1 MMLMIHMIPKV
12 FIMLPVL
19 ILLLLAVIAV
29 IVLSIKLCSKRPLL
43 ALTVITALLLIPLL
57 AWLFLGVSHQR
68 AMPVSRQ
75 VYSESHTTQSEP
87 PAAAIWL
94 PGIEDEFE
102 ANIYSSKLSAVRSLG
117 LHIGEPVRQV
127 FGETSPSGFILFKG
141 AHELG
146 LIEEFGRAITR
157 TFPDANWTIAPET
170 VAVQPD
176 EVGIRIDIVKVQTH
190 PAPWMSGSESE
201 MTNGTVQASV
211 LAGDRQASMSA
222 EFVNKPWVENLSG
235 FLMNRRMDGR
245 FIIAKSAESCMTE
258 AEANNQAVQ
267 NACAQVSDLLG
278 HASLRRSGVPV
289 SFAKPVNSAD
299 ILEGGFI
306 LDRFVQSFNGTAGKI
321 WRQALLVDTSAEK
334 LKNLAQ
340 RKAIIATVRKRH
352 FAGMFFSIIGLI
364 VLITVVYAFLNA
376 ATKGYYAWSLRIAG
390 VVFTLVL
397 IILLLV

>member
-1 MMLMIHMIPKV
+1 MMMIRSTPSI
-12 FIMLPVL
+12 FIMLPAL
-19 ILLLLAVIAV
+19 ILLLLVVIGV
-29 IVLSIKLCSKRPLL
+29 IVLSIKLCSKRPWL
-43 ALTVITALLLIPLL
+43 ALAVIMALLVFPLF
-57 AWLFLGVSHQR
+57 AWFFLS
-68 AMPVSRQ
+68 VSRF
-75 VYSESHTTQSEP
+75 VPIDELVHSDPDSIQSER
-87 PAAAIWL
+87 ATTAIWL

-102 ANIYSSKLSAVRSLG
+102 SDVYPSKLSAVRSLG

-141 AHELG
+141 AYEIG
-146 LIEEFGRAITR
+146 FIEEFGKAISK

-190 PAPWMSGSESE
+190 PVPWMSGSENE
-201 MTNGTVQASV
+201 MTSGTIQASV
-211 LAGDRQASMSA
+211 LAADKQASVKA
-222 EFVNKPWVENLSG
+222 GFIDKPWVENLSG

-245 FIIAKSAESCMTE
+245 FIIAKSTESCMTE

-267 NACAQVSDLLG
+267 NACAQVADMLG
-278 HASLRRSGVPV
+278 QNSPRRSGVPI
-289 SFAKPVNSAD
+289 SFARPVNSAD

-306 LDRFVQSFNGTAGKI
+306 LDRFVQSFEGAAGKI
-321 WRQALLVDTSAEK
+321 WRQALLIDASAGK

-340 RKAIIATVRKRH
+340 RKAVVARNRRSTWAR
-352 FAGMFFSIIGLI
+352 MFFSIIGLI

-376 ATKGYYAWSLRIAG
+376 ATKGYYVWSLRVAG
-390 VVFTLVL
+390 FVFALVV

>member
-1 MMLMIHMIPKV
+1 MMVPRIFPI

-43 ALTVITALLLIPLL
+43 ALAVITALLLFPLL
-57 AWLFLGVSHQR
+57 AWLFLGVSRQR

-75 VYSESHTTQSEP
+75 AHSEPHTTHSEP

-102 ANIYSSKLSAVRSLG
+102 ANVYSSKLSAVRSLG
-117 LHIGEPVRQV
+117 LQIGEPVREV
-127 FGETSPSGFILFKG
+127 FGETPPSGIILFQG
-141 AHELG
+141 SHDRG
-146 LIEEFGRAITR
+146 LLDEFGRAITK

-176 EVGIRIDIVKVQTH
+176 QVGIRIDIVKVQTN
-190 PAPWMSGSESE
+190 PAPWSSGSVNE
-201 MTNGTVQASV
+201 MANGTIQASV
-211 LAGDRQASMSA
+211 LAGDRQASMKA
-222 EFVNKPWVENLSG
+222 DFVDKPWVEDFSAFFNTTPNSQ
-235 FLMNRRMDGR
+235 

-258 AEANNQAVQ
+258 AEANRQAMQ
-267 NACAQVSDLLG
+267 NACSQVANMIGQIPPLQ
-278 HASLRRSGVPV
+278 SGVPLY
-289 SFAKPVNSAD
+289 FTRPVNSTD

-306 LDRFVQSFNGTAGKI
+306 LDRFVQSFEGAAGKI
-321 WRQALLVDTSAEK
+321 WRQALLVDASAKK

-340 RKAIIATVRKRH
+340 RKAIVAQARKMGLAR
-352 FAGMFFSIIGLI
+352 MFFSIVGLI
-364 VLITVVYAFLNA
+364 LLITVVYAFLNA

-390 VVFTLVL
+390 VVLAMVV